1 MMYNTNVL
9 NGIKKKILVVEDNEA
24 IAESLQYL
32 LQAYGYDVRI
42 AENADFLNDDTY
54 KDNLGLILLDYWLPK
69 KNGGEITRFL
79 KSNDQTK
86 HIPVVIISA
95 SYNIREL
102 VIKAGADDFI
112 PKPYDMNFLL
122 SKIAHYL
129 GA

>member
-9 NGIKKKILVVEDNEA
+9 NGIKKKILVVEDDEA

>member
-1 MMYNTNVL
+1 MYSTNVL
-9 NGIKKKILVVEDNEA
+9 NGIKKKILVVEDDEA